1 MQNIDKKTVVAMNFF
16 EKALSMSGFHSS
28 YNSKNA
34 SDETTDKQMILSD
47 DNDDAADT
55 DDDITDT
62 EDDSGIAEEPP
73 DSPLDRNAFP
83 ELNIADA
90 MSEQGSALN
99 NFFHYW

>member
-1 MQNIDKKTVVAMNFF
+1 MNFF

-28 YNSKNA
+28 NNTKNVN
-34 SDETTDKQMILSD
+34 DEPTDKQLILSD
-47 DNDDAADT
+47 DNGDTADT

-73 DSPLDRNAFP
+73 DSPLDRNTFP
-83 ELNIADA
+83 ELNTADV

>member
-1 MQNIDKKTVVAMNFF
+1 MNFF
-16 EKALSMSGFHSS
+16 EKALSMSGFNSA
-28 YNSKNA
+28 YNSNTA
-34 SDETTDKQMILSD
+34 SDDPTDKQLILSD

-90 MSEQGSALN
+90 MAEQSSALN

>member
-1 MQNIDKKTVVAMNFF
+1 MNFF

-28 YNSKNA
+28 YNTKNA
-34 SDETTDKQMILSD
+34 SNEQHTDNRLNLSD
-47 DNDDAADT
+47 VNGVAADDDT

-62 EDDSGIAEEPP
+62 EDDSGIAEEEPP

-83 ELNIADA
+83 ELNIAEP
-90 MSEQGSALN
+90 MSEQSSALN